1 MSDLLTRFVTA
12 LESIADSLQKG
23 SAKVSA
29 TSAAP
34 TKSES
39 TADDS
44 KSAAAAAALK
54 KAAADKVAADKAAAE
69 KKAAATASGGKGTP
83 APATAPA
90 GTTKSPGGKRTLDDV
105 RAKIRAVATTD
116 GLGKTDAVA
125 ILEEEGGVKTVAE
138 LKPENYDAV
147 FEACE
152 VAIANAGKPAAA
164 TEGVDDLM

>member
-69 KKAAATASGGKGTP
+69 KKAAATASGGKG